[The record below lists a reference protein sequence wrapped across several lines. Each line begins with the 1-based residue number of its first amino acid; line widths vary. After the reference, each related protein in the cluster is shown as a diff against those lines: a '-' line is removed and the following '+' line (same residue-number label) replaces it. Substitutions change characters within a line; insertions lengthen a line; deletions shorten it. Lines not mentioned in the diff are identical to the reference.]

1 MSEKKS
7 WDIQPRARKSAPAP
21 EPIRSAR
28 STRSIPTPI
37 RRMAEVKP
45 LRGPKAP
52 LPKTVPAPPPI
63 IRREKVVQ
71 GRDREPLKAR
81 RKRARRRLSVLLSIL
96 AIVIIGAGFAALW
109 SPALRIQYV
118 EAAGPDSNG
127 IEATALSSLGGVED
141 YVVPRNSIF
150 FFPEE
155 TLRTQLLQQYPD
167 VSAVSI
173 SRTSLDTIYIVSV
186 ARESAFLWCG
196 ATYEPDQTSAAAL
209 ATSTGVTVNASST
222 SIAALSTGS
231 IPTPCYD
238 ADAQGD
244 VFAPDTDASPDTLR
258 VYDPLASSS
267 TSEAV
272 AVSTTSPLGQY
283 VDEADMIPNALQF
296 VKAIKSLGVPIVSL
310 VIRGDEADLYA
321 QSGTRITYVLGTE
334 EQTAVTAASAFPQ
347 LNLNNG
353 SLAYVDLR
361 FSGKV
366 YYKKS
371 GTTTPT
377 NNQPAYSSA
386 VSCYLEG
393 KCKIN

>member
-1 MSEKKS
+1 
-7 WDIQPRARKSAPAP
+7 
-21 EPIRSAR
+21 
-28 STRSIPTPI
+28 
-37 RRMAEVKP
+37 MAEVKP
-45 LRGPKAP
+45 PRRGPKAP

-96 AIVIIGAGFAALW
+96 VIAIVAAGFVGIW
-109 SPALRIQYV
+109 SPALRIQHV
-118 EAAGPDSNG
+118 EAAGPDANG
-127 IEATALSSLGGVED
+127 IETTSLGSLVGVED

-150 FFPEE
+150 FFPEA
-155 TLRTQLLQQYPD
+155 TLRANLLQQYPD
-167 VSAVSI
+167 ISAVSI
-173 SRTSLDTIYIVSV
+173 SRASLDTIYIASV

-196 ATYEPDQTSAAAL
+196 PTYEPNQTSAVAL
-209 ATSTGVTVNASST
+209 ASAIAQATSTGITMNSSST
-222 SIAALSTGS
+222 LTAALTTGVTQ
-231 IPTPCYD
+231 TPCYD

-244 VFAPDTDASPDTLR
+244 VFAPDVDASPDTLR

-267 TSEAV
+267 A
-272 AVSTTSPLGQY
+272 STTSGIGAGSPLGQY

-353 SLAYVDLR
+353 SLSYVDLR